1 MADGIVPLA
10 SHDSEALSFGQ
21 HAVALGAH
29 YADNGQLALCR
40 CPRRASVP
48 PAMEGESVGG
58 AGAGLL
64 IAHPVRPHLTKSLG
78 YQIDRSK
85 NDYGKAKN
93 IGNHETEEY
102 PP

>member
-1 MADGIVPLA
+1 
-10 SHDSEALSFGQ
+10 
-21 HAVALGAH
+21 
-29 YADNGQLALCR
+29 
-40 CPRRASVP
+40 
-48 PAMEGESVGG
+48 MEGESVG
-58 AGAGLL
+58 GAGLL